1 IGAVS
6 PLPYS
11 EGPLAAMKYSL
22 PLFIWSSLA
31 TSYAGALQDYPIKP
45 FPFTA
50 VKVADSFWTP
60 RMETNRVVTVWYDF
74 QKCEE
79 TGRIDNFAKAGK
91 LMRGEFKGIPFDD
104 SDVFKV
110 IEGAAYTLALHP
122 DPKLDD
128 YLDKLIAKIADAQ
141 EPDGYL

>member
-1 IGAVS
+1 MTVRLAWEKYATKGAVFRTPLKDRSAQGRANGRKTARFRIGAVS

-45 FPFTA
+45 VPFTA

-74 QKCEE
+74 QQCGEK
-79 TGRIDNFAKAGK
+79 GRIDQ
-91 LMRGEFKGIPFDD
+91 
-104 SDVFKV
+104 
-110 IEGAAYTLALHP
+110 
-122 DPKLDD
+122 DP
-128 YLDKLIAKIADAQ
+128 
-141 EPDGYL
+141 